1 MPPARI
7 PVKKILESLSSQ
19 EAHSMRLPAEGELEL
34 SHVKEGIWILTSA
47 TTAPSTLIPS
57 LSGLTASAPTDF
69 LVLPI
74 HQKVLRLMK
83 THAPGDLVEG
93 KFEQFL
99 SAEELR
105 AFNELLAHKK
115 VEAFKSSPKYNLG
128 IYREVRLSFSPA
140 AQHPRTASPAGTPA
154 VATVILEK
162 PLEEYRLD
170 VDGFEVLR
178 NEGAAKNRSYE
189 LAERLKSNEVKGL
202 KTFDGFY
209 YIILTSQLETH
220 MPIVVGTLRQKK
232 KADLKEIAVESKL
245 PPLLVRMVLEFAKE
259 EGTIIE
265 KRKDAFAY
273 VG

>member
-1 MPPARI
+1 MPHARI
-7 PVKKILESLSSQ
+7 PVKKLLEFISPQ
-19 EAHSMRLPAEGELEL
+19 EAQGLFLPAEGELEL
-34 SHVKEGIWILTSA
+34 SHAKDGIWILTSA
-47 TTAPSTLIPS
+47 TGTSPARTPSGVAPSVN
-57 LSGLTASAPTDF
+57 ASDF
-69 LVLPI
+69 QLQPI

-105 AFNELLAHKK
+105 AFKELLSNRK

-128 IYREVRLSFSPA
+128 IYREIRLVYSSS
-140 AQHPRTASPAGTPA
+140 ASTRNPA
-154 VATVILEK
+154 VASASVISSTIVEK

-170 VDGFEVLR
+170 TDGFEVLR

-189 LAERLKSNEVKGL
+189 LADRLKANEVKGL

-209 YIILTSQLETH
+209 YIILTAQLELH
-220 MPIVVGTLRQKK
+220 MPAVVGALRQKK
-232 KADLKEIAVESKL
+232 KADLKEIAAESKL

-265 KRKDAFAY
+265 KRKDSFAY